1 MRAIP
6 EIMGT
11 TIADT
16 TINEWK
22 RKPRTSV
29 KEGLV
34 MAVLIVIPHVPT
46 TDLRTASF
54 TLAGN
59 QDGGGS
65 VANMRLVC

>member
-11 TIADT
+11 TVADT
-16 TINEWK
+16 AINKWK
-22 RKPRTSV
+22 RKPRTSL

-65 VANMRLVC
+65 VANM